1 MSKTFNKKPI
11 KEFRDEEKR
20 LLQECIHCGLCL
32 PTCPTYIS
40 NGKEMDSPRG
50 RLYLIESVINGTT
63 AMDNVFEKH
72 IKSCLVCRACETAC
86 PAGVEFGHLME
97 TTREALNN
105 VKNPSIIQQLLL
117 KVVVPSHIFL
127 SLLLTATRFIQRIHL
142 DKIVH
147 VPPFSFFAPT
157 KLKELQKSLPI
168 IPKQRF
174 SNSKSKNYPTINK
187 AKGTVALFTGCIMD
201 HLFPHVHLAT
211 VRILN
216 WNGYNV
222 EIPSNQTCCGALHA
236 HSGDSKMTNSLAS
249 ENNKELLNNKYDYIV
264 INSAGCGSHLK
275 SFIKYNESGLSL
287 KILDVSELLAFIN
300 IKSLQSYTS
309 KAVAYDE
316 PCHLL
321 HGQGISSEPK
331 SILDKISGI
340 NLITLEN
347 ADQCCG
353 SAGSYSLSQTEM
365 SIKLL
370 DEKMKKI
377 EDSGAKIVVTANPGC
392 QIQLNWGSKRSGLKI
407 EVLHL
412 MELLDRCYKTD
423 PNYLKY

>member
-1 MSKTFNKKPI
+1 
-11 KEFRDEEKR
+11 
-20 LLQECIHCGLCL
+20 
-32 PTCPTYIS
+32 
-40 NGKEMDSPRG
+40 
-50 RLYLIESVINGTT
+50 
-63 AMDNVFEKH
+63 MDNVFEKH

-157 KLKELQKSLPI
+157 KLKELQKSLTI

-222 EIPSNQTCCGALHA
+222 EREYYYNNAGRQMRKL
-236 HSGDSKMTNSLAS
+236 GDSVYSRYLELCKQDAEFPEGGYKGEYIIDIASKIKKEYNNSLISEPDNLIFKEKAELHIFENIKNTLKKIGLEFNS
-249 ENNKELLNNKYDYIV
+249 YYNENNLYETKKNI
-264 INSAGCGSHLK
+264 
-275 SFIKYNESGLSL
+275 
-287 KILDVSELLAFIN
+287 LLAPN
-300 IKSLQSYTS
+300 IRR
-309 KAVAYDE
+309 
-316 PCHLL
+316 
-321 HGQGISSEPK
+321 
-331 SILDKISGI
+331 
-340 NLITLEN
+340 NW
-347 ADQCCG
+347 CG
-353 SAGSYSLSQTEM
+353 
-365 SIKLL
+365 
-370 DEKMKKI
+370 
-377 EDSGAKIVVTANPGC
+377 N
-392 QIQLNWGSKRSGLKI
+392 
-407 EVLHL
+407 
-412 MELLDRCYKTD
+412 
-423 PNYLKY
+423 NYNNTCLYNF